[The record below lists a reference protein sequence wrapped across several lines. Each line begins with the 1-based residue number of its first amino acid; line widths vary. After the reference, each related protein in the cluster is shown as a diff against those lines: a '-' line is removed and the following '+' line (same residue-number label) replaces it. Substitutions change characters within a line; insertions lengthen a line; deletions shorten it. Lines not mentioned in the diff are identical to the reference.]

1 MISIRNEKFIA
12 YENSLSVVRMEIDV
26 DSAEELPE
34 IDYFSGRTLYQG
46 SVAWDIS
53 TGNFYGMT
61 SSGEWIIQKRGNNN
75 E

>member
-12 YENSLSVVRMEIDV
+12 YENGLSVVRMEIDI

-34 IDYFSGRTLYQG
+34 TNYFSGRILYQG
-46 SVAWDIS
+46 SIAWDIS

-61 SSGEWIIQKRGNNN
+61 SLGEWILQKGSNNN
-75 E
+75 G